1 MYLRVTWH
9 WGRRA
14 PLIPA
19 VPTSPDHRSCG
30 MNRHPNIDKYLK
42 KYAVSPMRPLW
53 AASVADVDQAVV
65 IPALA
70 ESSSLFRTLSS
81 IAVNPSSELQR
92 TLVVCV
98 VNNHRPPLAAEEEI
112 RDNRVTLTIL
122 KELILGC
129 KPSAAGPAVRKG
141 DLERIVGSA
150 LRLGAIDASSAGA
163 EIPDR
168 DGGVGTARKIGMDA
182 VLTVLGGRGPGGG
195 VICCLDADTL
205 VMENYLAA
213 VYAHFSQSGD
223 PAAVAGYAH
232 RKPAD
237 PRLLAAIC
245 CYEIFLRAYV
255 MGLSFAGSPFAFH
268 AIGSTMSCTAQ
279 AYAAVRGMNRR
290 TAAEDFHFLDKLAKL
305 RKVGHIR
312 TTTVYP
318 SARPSDRVPFGT
330 GQRMLRFMDGG
341 MDEYRLH
348 DCRIFAI
355 LREWL
360 SEMEADPDRGTEAI
374 LDAARDIH
382 PGLKAYLDLSR
393 FAIDWPVIRR
403 NCPDAEH
410 LRRQF
415 HVWFDGLKTL
425 RLVHHLSRFAFPPVP
440 MFEGMKGLLDWMGET
455 IPSIT
460 GIPAGIPEPDIQ
472 FRIIEELRSRFPES

>member
-1 MYLRVTWH
+1 
-9 WGRRA
+9 
-14 PLIPA
+14 
-19 VPTSPDHRSCG
+19 
-30 MNRHPNIDKYLK
+30 
-42 KYAVSPMRPLW
+42 
-53 AASVADVDQAVV
+53 
-65 IPALA
+65 
-70 ESSSLFRTLSS
+70 
-81 IAVNPSSELQR
+81 
-92 TLVVCV
+92 
-98 VNNHRPPLAAEEEI
+98 VNNHRPPVAAEEEI
-112 RDNRVTLTIL
+112 RDNQITLTIL
-122 KELILGC
+122 KELIEGRT
-129 KPSAAGPAVRKG
+129 PSAAEPAVLKG
-141 DLERIVGSA
+141 DLERIAGSG
-150 LRLGAIDASSAGA
+150 LRLGCIDASSAGA

-182 VLTVLGGRGPGGG
+182 ALAVLNGRGPGGG

-213 VYAHFSQSGD
+213 VYAHFSMTDD

-232 RKPAD
+232 QKPSD

-245 CYEIFLRAYV
+245 CYEIFLRDYV
-255 MGLSFAGSPFAFH
+255 IGLAFAGSPYAFH

-290 TAAEDFHFLDKLAKL
+290 KAAEDFHFLDKLAKL
-305 RKVGHIR
+305 RKIGHIG
-312 TTTVYP
+312 TTTVFP

-330 GQRMLRFMDGG
+330 GQRMLRFMNGG
-341 MDEYRLH
+341 MDEYRLY
-348 DCRIFAI
+348 DSRIFAI

-360 SEMEADPDRGTEAI
+360 SGMEADPDRDSEAI
-374 LDAARDIH
+374 LAAARKIH
-382 PGLKAYLDLSR
+382 SGLKAYLDLSR

-425 RLVHHLSRFAFPPVP
+425 RLVHHLSRSAFPPVP
-440 MFEGMKGLLDWMGET
+440 MFEGLKGLLDRMGQA
-455 IPSIT
+455 IPSLA

-472 FRIIEELRSRFPES
+472 FRILEELRSRFPES